1 MEVIHTMKYDPK
13 LEVTVFLAIQENK
26 EATETEIKDYLK
38 EHLGTEISQHD
49 LRRYIG
55 KFQKGKIIAV
65 TYRDEE
71 TLWHL
76 ADIPAWYNSGI
87 MAICKGTTNEK
98 MRDELDGLNERLKTE
113 GRIIEPR
120 SVWGG
125 YKEVELTFETVDP
138 ILGGWISKEDG
149 ETIIPNY
156 NGKRF
161 IPANWFK
168 GWIGSN
174 AGLMDLPESIRFHI
188 QVENGQL
195 PDFTPLKY
203 QLKVRQGLNTYE
215 AIPPKTQFTVTWT
228 LPTRGSKLKTIEQ
241 WMQFIKRIAERPLR
255 GLGANPYAMG
265 GRVKLVNYKPLT

>member
-1 MEVIHTMKYDPK
+1 MKYDPQI
-13 LEVTVFLAIQENK
+13 EVTVFLALQELK
-26 EATETEIKDYLK
+26 EATEAEVKDYLQA
-38 EHLGTEISQHD
+38 HLRTELTQHEV
-49 LRRYIG
+49 RRYLG

-65 TYRDEE
+65 TYRDGE

-87 MAICKGTTNEK
+87 MAICKGTTNEE
-98 MRDELDGLNERLKTE
+98 MRTALDGLNERLKSE

-125 YKEVELTFETVDP
+125 YKEVQLTFETVDP
-138 ILGGWISKEDG
+138 ILGGWIGTEDG
-149 ETIIPNY
+149 HLIIPNY

-174 AGLMDLPESIRFHI
+174 AGLADLPESIRFRV
-188 QVENGQL
+188 QVENAEL
-195 PDFTPLKY
+195 PEFNPLSY
-203 QLKVRQGLNTYE
+203 QLKVRTGLATYE
-215 AIPPKTQFTVTWT
+215 AIPPKTQFQVTWT
-228 LPTRGSKLKTIEQ
+228 LPLRGSKLKTIEQ
-241 WMQFIKRIAERPLR
+241 WIQFIKRISERPLR

-265 GRVKLVNYKPLT
+265 GRIKLTNYKEI